1 MIIGC
6 PNCSR
11 RFNIDETLIPKN
23 GRILQCGSCNHK
35 WHYEIPIE
43 IIDVKE
49 TAKLTNNQNEINIST
64 KELKKKKIVKK
75 IKSEKKKIFKKNKK
89 TNFNNEKN
97 KNIPNEK
104 HISLFNS
111 FLVIIIS
118 LIAIVIILD
127 TFKEQISNYIPM
139 IIPMLNNLYIVVL
152 DINLFIKD
160 LIK

>member
-49 TAKLTNNQNEINIST
+49 TAKTTNNQNEINIST

-75 IKSEKKKIFKKNKK
+75 
-89 TNFNNEKN
+89 
-97 KNIPNEK
+97 KNI
-104 HISLFNS
+104 
-111 FLVIIIS
+111 
-118 LIAIVIILD
+118 
-127 TFKEQISNYIPM
+127 
-139 IIPMLNNLYIVVL
+139 
-152 DINLFIKD
+152 
-160 LIK
+160 

>member
-49 TAKLTNNQNEINIST
+49 TAKLTKNQNEINIST
-64 KELKKKKIVKK
+64 KKIKKKKIV
-75 IKSEKKKIFKKNKK
+75 KKKIFKKNKK

-97 KNIPNEK
+97 KSIPNEK

-139 IIPMLNNLYIVVL
+139 IIPMLNNLYIVIL

>member
-1 MIIGC
+1 V
-6 PNCSR
+6 N
-11 RFNIDETLIPKN
+11 ETP
-23 GRILQCGSCNHK
+23 
-35 WHYEIPIE
+35 
-43 IIDVKE
+43 
-49 TAKLTNNQNEINIST
+49 KLTNNQNEINIST

-75 IKSEKKKIFKKNKK
+75 IKSVKKKIFKTNKK

-139 IIPMLNNLYIVVL
+139 IIPMLNNLYIVIL

>member
-75 IKSEKKKIFKKNKK
+75 KIFKKNKK

-97 KNIPNEK
+97 KSIPNEK

-139 IIPMLNNLYIVVL
+139 IIPMLNNLYIVIL

>member
-43 IIDVKE
+43 TIDVNE
-49 TAKLTNNQNEINIST
+49 TPKLTNNQNEINNST
-64 KELKKKKIVKK
+64 KELKNKKRV
-75 IKSEKKKIFKKNKK
+75 KKKIFKKNKK

-97 KNIPNEK
+97 KSIPNEK

-139 IIPMLNNLYIVVL
+139 IIPMLNNLYIVIL

>member
-35 WHYEIPIE
+35 WHYEIPLE
-43 IIDVKE
+43 TFDVNE
-49 TAKLTNNQNEINIST
+49 TVKLTNNQNEINNST
-64 KELKKKKIVKK
+64 KELKNKKRV
-75 IKSEKKKIFKKNKK
+75 KKKIFKKNKK

-97 KNIPNEK
+97 KSIPNEK

-139 IIPMLNNLYIVVL
+139 IIPMLNNLYIVIL